1 MNNKY
6 IVTRS
11 NDELQHHGIKGQ
23 KWGVRRFQNKDGSLT
38 PRGKQRYLNSDG
50 TLNRSGE
57 KKFKKTMLE
66 SMSKTK
72 TYSKDGVEINF
83 KKFKDPNYSRYKDM
97 DLLNIRINNK
107 NVGNVQLYKNV
118 KYRYVAIVWQEM
130 NKEYQGKGYSQA
142 VTKAVI
148 ENARKKNFKKVT
160 LELPYGVKEN
170 VRHMYEK
177 MGFKEIDSSENVM
190 RYDIEENK

>member
-1 MNNKY
+1 MMNYNITVLKD
-6 IVTRS
+6 RNGAS
-11 NDELQHHGIKGQ
+11 EDSRIKMVHLRQG
-23 KWGVRRFQNKDGSLT
+23 
-38 PRGKQRYLNSDG
+38 GKQRYLNSDG

-83 KKFKDPNYSRYKDM
+83 KKFKDPNYSGYKDM

-107 NVGNVQLYKNV
+107 NVGKVQLYKNV
-118 KYRYVAIVWQEM
+118 KYRYVAIIWQEM
-130 NKEYQGKGYSQA
+130 NKEHQGKGYSQA
-142 VTKAVI
+142 VVKAVI